1 MKYNYLENIKK
12 DVKEYIEENKEN
24 EKYNFENL
32 EELKQLLFDDLFIDD
47 SVTGNG
53 SGSYTFSTYQAE
65 ENISHNMDLLKEACK
80 EFGADA
86 FEMLENPEKADVTIR
101 CYLLSQA
108 IDEVIDEMTK
118 EKNKS
123 IITITKS
130 VKYTTDENGTITKK
144 IFVKKTNDLQE
155 ALKII
160 NNEKLESYNNKF
172 ITVFERIEA
181 LYKTE
186 SGSFKRIYKE
196 IDPKTKEIKKEF

>member
-1 MKYNYLENIKK
+1 MKYNYLENVKN

-24 EKYNFENL
+24 ERYDFENL
-32 EELKQLLFDDLFIDD
+32 EELKQLLFDDLWIDD

-65 ENISHNMDLLKEACK
+65 ENISHNMDLLKEACQ
-80 EFGADA
+80 EFGANA
-86 FEMLENPEKADVTIR
+86 FDMLENPEKADVTIR
-101 CYLLSQA
+101 CYLLNKA
-108 IDEVIDEMTK
+108 IDEVIDEITK
-118 EKNKS
+118 EKNKT

-130 VKYTTDENGTITKK
+130 MEYTTDTSGTIKK
-144 IFVKKTNDLQE
+144 KLFVKKTNDLQE

-160 NNEKLESYNNKF
+160 NDEKLECYNNKF
-172 ITVFERIEA
+172 VTVFERIEA

>member
-1 MKYNYLENIKK
+1 MKYNYLENVKN
-12 DVKEYIEENKEN
+12 DVKEYIKENKEN
-24 EKYNFENL
+24 ERYDFENL
-32 EELKQLLFDDLFIDD
+32 EELKQLLFDDLWIDD

-65 ENISHNMDLLKEACK
+65 ENISHNTDLLKEACQ
-80 EFGADA
+80 EFGANA
-86 FEMLENPEKADVTIR
+86 FDMLENPEKADVTIR

-108 IDEVIDEMTK
+108 IDEVIDEITK
-118 EKNKS
+118 EKNKT

-130 VKYTTDENGTITKK
+130 MEYTTDTSGTIKK
-144 IFVKKTNDLQE
+144 KLFVKKTNDLQE

-160 NNEKLESYNNKF
+160 NDEKLECYNNKF
-172 ITVFERIEA
+172 VTVFERIEA

>member
-1 MKYNYLENIKK
+1 MKYNYLENVKN
-12 DVKEYIEENKEN
+12 DVKEYIEENKED
-24 EKYNFENL
+24 ERYNFENL
-32 EELKQLLFDDLFIDD
+32 EELKQLLFDDLWIND

-65 ENISHNMDLLKEACK
+65 ENISHNMDLLKEACQ
-80 EFGADA
+80 EFGANA
-86 FEMLENPEKADVTIR
+86 FDMLENPEKADVTIR

-108 IDEVIDEMTK
+108 IDEVIDEITK
-118 EKNKS
+118 EKNKT

-130 VKYTTDENGTITKK
+130 MEYTTDTNGTTTKK

-160 NNEKLESYNNKF
+160 NDEKLESYSNKF

-196 IDPKTKEIKKEF
+196 IDPKTKQIKKEF